1 MDNTEYPERT
11 LLTIKKRLILAASAI
26 DLEMQ
31 MGLFFAQNSKGA
43 AGFPV
48 ALFVFLTIAGLG
60 CQDWGQNN

>member
-48 ALFVFLTIAGLG
+48 ALFVFLTICRPGLSGLG
-60 CQDWGQNN
+60 AK